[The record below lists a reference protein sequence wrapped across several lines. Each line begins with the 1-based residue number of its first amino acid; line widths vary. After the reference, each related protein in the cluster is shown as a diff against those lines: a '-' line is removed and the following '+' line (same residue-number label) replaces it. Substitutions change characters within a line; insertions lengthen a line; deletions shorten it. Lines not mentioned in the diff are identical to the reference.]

1 MKIFLHG
8 VFTVLMLFFVL
19 TSCDKK
25 KSNIQDVVQ
34 LIPTK
39 KLEHLA
45 IYYGWP
51 SSLNSDLNQWNSQ
64 RVAADF
70 ARYSLVVL
78 GAGLEETTHGDHENT
93 KAILPELKR

>member
-39 KLEHLA
+39 KLEHTWQF
-45 IYYGWP
+45 IMG
-51 SSLNSDLNQWNSQ
+51 
-64 RVAADF
+64 
-70 ARYSLVVL
+70 
-78 GAGLEETTHGDHENT
+78 GLQV
-93 KAILPELKR
+93 